1 MAEDPI
7 GRKKLATLR
16 MDRVDIE
23 FVSASVSNMQWDSED
38 PITKPEIKEGV
49 MRFCESMSAWPP
61 VNAPF

>member
-16 MDRVDIE
+16 MDRVDTE
-23 FVSASVSNMQWDSED
+23 FVSASVSNMRWDSED
-38 PITKPEIKEGV
+38 LITKPEIKEGV
-49 MRFCESMSAWPP
+49 IRFCESMSAWPP

>member
-16 MDRVDIE
+16 MARVDTE
-23 FVSASVSNMQWDSED
+23 FVGASVSNMLWDSDD
-38 PITKPEIKEGV
+38 PIKKAVIKEGV